1 MKKIM
6 AFALCLTL
14 LLSAFAGGAMAEE
27 EPVVIENMGRTT
39 TYEEAPETAVALSYS
54 IAEIMVALGLE
65 DKIVAIAPSMY
76 ILDQVSEEYRETV
89 GSFPVLEGSYGVP
102 TLETVLDTGAEF
114 VFGDAYS
121 FYASGVGTA
130 EDFEAAGVNIYATE
144 GTYVEDA
151 TFENIYNDIINIGKI
166 FRVEERAEELVA
178 QLREREASVEASV
191 AGLEPVRVFYFDS
204 DTGGGVDMSTVGNTG
219 LQSLMLEMAG
229 AENIFSDVEGQFVA
243 VSWEDVVDRDP
254 EYIIV
259 CDYYGEGYA
268 DEKIAELEAN
278 PATMDM
284 DAVVNDRFIVVPG
297 LAMFP
302 SLECMDAVE
311 LIAAGLHPDE
321 AA

>member
-151 TFENIYNDIINIGKI
+151 TFENIYNDLINIGKI

-259 CDYYGEGYA
+259 C
-268 DEKIAELEAN
+268 ELKAN